1 MDRKLMYY
9 TPDREVFGTLEG
21 LAQYYNLKT
30 SDIEAWRYDPK
41 KAVEEACT
49 RYVQAK
55 GITKKDVELLESKIL
70 VFKLLCATTS
80 VDFATTSAVAGPYL
94 RFNSEIPAVR
104 EAGAYLEIVSLDLPL
119 TWKDLTDFLDNQL
132 NNLSTY
138 CVGLGLKISDEDTA
152 KFWETVC
159 KDMDTYIE

>member
-9 TPDREVFGTLEG
+9 TPGREIFGTLEG
-21 LAQYYNLKT
+21 LAQYYNLKI
-30 SDIEAWRYDPK
+30 SDIEVWRYDPK

-49 RYVQAK
+49 RYVKAK

-70 VFKLLCATTS
+70 VFKLLCATAS
-80 VDFATTSAVAGPYL
+80 VDFATVPAAGPYL
-94 RFNSEIPAVR
+94 RFNSEIPAVK
-104 EAGAYLEIVSLDLPL
+104 EAGAYLEILSLDLPL
-119 TWKDLTDFLDNQL
+119 TWQDLTDFLDNQL

-152 KFWETVC
+152 KFWETAC
-159 KDMDTYIE
+159 KEMDACIE